1 MLLHAFF
8 LIEKFLT
15 VAVQNAGKV
24 LRLTDPCMFE
34 RIIVLESAW
43 TVLALELE
51 FG

>member
-15 VAVQNAGKV
+15 VAVQNTGKV
-24 LRLTDPCMFE
+24 LRLADPCMFE

-43 TVLALELE
+43 TVLALEFE